1 MREKPGLEKPNTS
14 KKSAEESA
22 PGLPAS
28 GLAPTASYGTPGT
41 TRTYDLR
48 IRSPKAK
55 YRLTY
60 SRTFLIFPIVTK
72 MPIYRLY
79 SHGRLIP
86 FISRFCS

>member
-48 IRSPKAK
+48 IRSPLLYPAELQA
-55 YRLTY
+55 RI
-60 SRTFLIFPIVTK
+60 LIFNKLRAYCEYGICINRRIV
-72 MPIYRLY
+72 
-79 SHGRLIP
+79 GVWA
-86 FISRFCS
+86 